1 MKLRCAVFLVVC
13 AVFVGLGLMPESG
26 QSCTTF
32 LLDHGEEV
40 VFGRN
45 YDWMVDD
52 GLVVVNKRGVSK
64 TALTADPH
72 PARWVAEY
80 GSVTFNQYGR
90 ELPLGGMNEAG
101 LVVEVMWL
109 DEAEYPGPDSRPA
122 VDNLQWVQYQLDNFR
137 TVEEVLASDSL
148 IRITSGGAGR
158 IHYLVGDRTGSCAS
172 VEFIDSALVYHTSNT
187 MEVKALTND
196 TYKASVEFLKEHEGF
211 GGESPIPG
219 GPGSLER
226 FVRTSKMVAEYE
238 PERAESVA
246 EYAFDI
252 LVDVSQD
259 DWTKW
264 SIVYD
269 IGNSRIYFRT
279 FANREIRHV
288 HLDSL
293 DFSCKTPVR
302 VLDINA
308 NGAGDIVERMVDYT
322 QEANR
327 NLIGS
332 AFGKTEFLQGTPEE
346 VLDLIA
352 SYPESTKC
360 EEQ

>member
-1 MKLRCAVFLVVC
+1 
-13 AVFVGLGLMPESG
+13 
-26 QSCTTF
+26 
-32 LLDHGEEV
+32 LLDQGDEL

-45 YDWMVDD
+45 YDWTVDD

-64 TALTADPH
+64 TALTNDPH
-72 PARWVAEY
+72 PARWTSEY

-109 DEAEYPGPDSRPA
+109 DETEYPGPDSRPA
-122 VDNLQWVQYQLDNFR
+122 IDNLQWVQYQLDNFS
-137 TVEEVLASDSL
+137 TVGEVLASDSL
-148 IRITSGGAGR
+148 IRITSGGAAR

-187 MEVKALTND
+187 MAVKTLTND
-196 TYKASVEFLKEHEGF
+196 TYEASVKFLGEHEGF

-238 PERAESVA
+238 SEHVESVA

-252 LVDVSQD
+252 LADVSQD
-259 DWTKW
+259 EWTKW

-269 IGNSRIYFRT
+269 IENSRIYFRT
-279 FANREIRHV
+279 FANRETRYID
-288 HLDSL
+288 LDSL

-302 VLDINA
+302 VLDINDD
-308 NGAGDIVERMVDYT
+308 GAGDILQRMVDYAR
-322 QEANR
+322 EINR

-352 SYPESTKC
+352 SYPESTEC
-360 EEQ
+360 EE